1 MSLLFRPCLYSG
13 YFLWYFYNVSTISKK
28 DIEHI
33 ALLARIKLT
42 GREEDKLTEDLGGIL
57 EYINKLKEVDT
68 NSIGKAEMSKWLYEV
83 YRKDEPNTADFKPE
97 PEEMLAQVPD
107 RKDDYIKV
115 RAVFEESNDE

>member
-1 MSLLFRPCLYSG
+1 MSAI
-13 YFLWYFYNVSTISKK
+13 TKK

-42 GREEDKLTEDLGGIL
+42 EKEEDKLTEDLGGIL
-57 EYINKLKEVDT
+57 EYINKLKEVNTDD
-68 NSIGKAEMSKWLYEV
+68 IVKAELPKWPYEV
-83 YRKDEPNTADFKPE
+83 YRKDEPGMADFAPM

-115 RAVFEESNDE
+115 RAVFEESSNE